1 MTQDEAMKRAEA
13 IKQVNAIMALEGF
26 KPDSL
31 SMAID
36 AAVIAGRITN
46 GQAADEMVLYAKEHK
61 SLDGFHESRDWLKEN
76 DEQRAARLA
85 YEEQALRAYEK
96 MQATGLHSTPD
107 ELKQWA
113 QTLAHPNTP
122 KTTKLP

>member
-1 MTQDEAMKRAEA
+1 MTQKEAMKQVDA
-13 IKQVNAIMALEGF
+13 IFALEGF
-26 KPDSL
+26 QPDRL
-31 SMAID
+31 SIAID
-36 AAVIAGRITN
+36 AAVFSGRITN

-61 SLDGFHESRDWLKEN
+61 SLDGFHESRDWLNEN
-76 DEQRAARLA
+76 DEQRAARIE
-85 YEEQALRAYEK
+85 YEQQAVRAYEK

-113 QTLAHPNTP
+113 QSLPHPNTP